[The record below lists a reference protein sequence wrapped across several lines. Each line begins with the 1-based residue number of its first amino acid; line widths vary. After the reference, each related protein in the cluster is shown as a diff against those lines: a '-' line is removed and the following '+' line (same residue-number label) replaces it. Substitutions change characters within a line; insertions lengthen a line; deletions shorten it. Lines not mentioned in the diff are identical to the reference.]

1 MPANVNPTPAEIVAA
16 LQRGGLV
23 EALKLVLAAKGA
35 RTSGGKS
42 LGGQAP
48 HRAEPLIPTP
58 RPSKLSD
65 LSPGEVPRSNGDI
78 WLFLLVIAAVCVTYY
93 VLAR

>member
-16 LQRGGLV
+16 LQRGGIV

-35 RTSGGKS
+35 RPSGGKS
-42 LGGQAP
+42 PVGQAAR
-48 HRAEPLIPTP
+48 RAEPFDPPP
-58 RPSKLSD
+58 RPSKVSD

-78 WLFLLVIAAVCVTYY
+78 WLFVLVIAAVCVTYY